1 MCYPGK
7 VLWYNSVWYR
17 HFNSR
22 TLARQGKICAEC
34 DKLKVQIQHAKNEG
48 KRNKL
53 IAQKDAH
60 LKDVENVKRLF
71 DSDKER
77 ADDDYFVYTF
87 DLQKVLI
94 LPVLTTSVAYYKKK
108 FNLYNLGVHPFPNNQ
123 DTSMFIWS
131 EIEGSKGPE
140 EISSCLVKFLKD
152 HASSASHIVSYSD
165 RAGGQNRNIK
175 IILALL
181 RLLSD
186 PTMQAEIIDVKY
198 LISGHWRLPND
209 RDFA

>member
-1 MCYPGK
+1 MIPTFQFTYPCK
-7 VLWYNSVWYR
+7 
-17 HFNSR
+17 
-22 TLARQGKICAEC
+22 TCAEC

-94 LPVLTTSVAYYKKK
+94 LPVLTTSVAYYKQK

-123 DTSMFIWS
+123 DMSMFIWS
-131 EIEGSKGPE
+131 EIEGAKGPE

-175 IILALL
+175 IILASKNSFITLKGGASSYIISSKLL
-181 RLLSD
+181 RNSS
-186 PTMQAEIIDVKY
+186 
-198 LISGHWRLPND
+198 ISYSNSE
-209 RDFA
+209 

>member
-1 MCYPGK
+1 MIATFQFTYPC
-7 VLWYNSVWYR
+7 
-17 HFNSR
+17 
-22 TLARQGKICAEC
+22 KICSEC

-94 LPVLTTSVAYYKKK
+94 LPVLTTSVAYYKQK

-198 LISGHWRLPND
+198 LISGH
-209 RDFA
+209 

>member
-1 MCYPGK
+1 M
-7 VLWYNSVWYR
+7 
-17 HFNSR
+17 
-22 TLARQGKICAEC
+22 
-34 DKLKVQIQHAKNEG
+34 
-48 KRNKL
+48 
-53 IAQKDAH
+53 
-60 LKDVENVKRLF
+60 
-71 DSDKER
+71 
-77 ADDDYFVYTF
+77 
-87 DLQKVLI
+87 LI
-94 LPVLTTSVAYYKKK
+94 LPVLTTSVAYYKQK

-198 LISGHWRLPND
+198 LISGH
-209 RDFA
+209 